1 VKTLQLISLLATTV
15 TTGLMAGLFY
25 SFSTA
30 TMPGLAA
37 TDDRTF
43 VHAMERICVAILN
56 GWFALC
62 FAGAAVLGVATVLLH
77 LSGDGRQVLPWIIA
91 GVALYIVQLVITM
104 AFNVPL
110 NNQLEAA
117 AADIS
122 KVTDPAAV
130 RAAFEDAWNRWN
142 VIRTW
147 VNIASFAVLAWAL
160 VEHGRLVA

>member
-1 VKTLQLISLLATTV
+1 MKTLQVISLLAATI

-25 SFSTA
+25 SFSMA

-43 VHAMERICVAILN
+43 VHAMQRINIAILN

-62 FAGAAVLGVATVLLH
+62 FGGAVVLGLVATLLH
-77 LSGDGRQVLPWIIA
+77 LSGDGRKVLPWVIA
-91 GVALYIVQLVITM
+91 GVALYTVQLVITM

-110 NNQLEAA
+110 NNQLDAA

-147 VNIASFAVLAWAL
+147 VNLASFAMLAWAL
-160 VEHGRLVA
+160 VQHGRLVG